1 MSELKILVQKFPLQE
16 LAIRRLYASDEDFRE
31 ACEDYAMAVIGLEEY
46 RKDRAEAA
54 YYSELISDIE
64 AEILRYLDKQICHP

>member
-31 ACEDYAMAVIGLEEY
+31 ACEDYAMAISGREEY
-46 RKDRAEAA
+46 RKDQAEAA
-54 YYSELISDIE
+54 YYRELIADIE
-64 AEILRYLDKQICHP
+64 AEILGYLDEKIGHP